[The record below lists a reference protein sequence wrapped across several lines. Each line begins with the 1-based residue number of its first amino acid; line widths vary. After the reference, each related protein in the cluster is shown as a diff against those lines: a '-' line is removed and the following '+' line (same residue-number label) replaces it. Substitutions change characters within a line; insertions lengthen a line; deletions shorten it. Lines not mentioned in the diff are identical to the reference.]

1 MLEVPSKHAGLE
13 VIAVAALPILVVVLT
28 LSGVAKLAMLASRR
42 QDASGVSPGSLSRL
56 GPAALVPER
65 FATTMTVLCATAEF
79 GFAAGLVLVDH
90 PVARWPSV
98 AFFAVATYVLL
109 DLRRRR
115 PDVGCG
121 CFGEVSSAPVGLR
134 SIGRTVIFTAM
145 AIAVAVENVTWAGT
159 MHAFSPASSPSAVFW
174 LGGLVV
180 LLLAL
185 SPEIDAAVARLRH
198 RLPCEQRP
206 QPAAR
211 ALARL
216 KSSTAWRAY
225 VGMLEADEPTDTWR
239 ELCWRFFVFPAGDGT
254 DVVFAVQLSGRRP
267 AVRSAVVSDGEP
279 PLPSLRESM
288 PVSA

>member
-1 MLEVPSKHAGLE
+1 MLAMPPKHVGLE
-13 VIAVAALPILVVVLT
+13 VIAAAALPILVVVLT
-28 LSGVAKLAMLASRR
+28 LGGVAKLAMLAGRR

-65 FATTMTVLCATAEF
+65 FATAMTLLCAAAEF
-79 GFAAGLVLVDH
+79 GFAAGLVLIDH

-98 AFFAVATYVLL
+98 AFFAVTTYVLL
-109 DLRRRR
+109 DLHRRR

-121 CFGEVSSAPVGLR
+121 CFGEISSAPVGIR

-145 AIAVAVENVTWAGT
+145 AVAVAVEHVTWAGA
-159 MHAFSPASSPSAVFW
+159 MHALSPASPLPAAFW

-180 LLLAL
+180 LLLTL
-185 SPEIDAAVARLRH
+185 SPEIDAAVTRMRR

-216 KSSTAWRAY
+216 KSSTAWRTH
-225 VGMLEADEPTDTWR
+225 VGMLESDEPTDTWR
-239 ELCWRFFVFPAGDGT
+239 ELCWRFFVYPAGDDT

-267 AVRSAVVSDGEP
+267 AVRSAVVSRGES